1 MKEGKCKHMCFS
13 KIDFLRRQRCV
24 SQHGEKTG
32 STNMHRGKWWE
43 VGVPFCFL
51 PKHSSGLSLKAK
63 IETNHRPPTFL
74 SFLFTSPKFYID
86 IRLFFFLREAHL
98 IFHEYLI
105 SGCEGD
111 TCIMSL
117 SVKQRVTKNLVT
129 KHTICINR
137 GITWWFLL
145 LIYLVLVLR
154 VLSSWGR
161 GSGLRFLPRCGII
174 WLKEKKQIQLKRGH
188 LKKVFCWEVI
198 GTPHRIKYR
207 R

>member
-1 MKEGKCKHMCFS
+1 MGGRSSLLLPAQTQLRPQSQS
-13 KIDFLRRQRCV
+13 KNRNKPSAPNI
-24 SQHGEKTG
+24 
-32 STNMHRGKWWE
+32 
-43 VGVPFCFL
+43 PFL
-51 PKHSSGLSLKAK
+51 PLHKSQVLYRYK
-63 IETNHRPPTFL
+63 T
-74 SFLFTSPKFYID
+74 
-86 IRLFFFLREAHL
+86 FFFLREAHL